1 MRNWWR
7 GKREKQAVWETEEKR
22 LRWCD
27 VKSSVVE
34 KVFHQNLT
42 VIAYCSHCSQ
52 SERLEPCEKTRSARG
67 HPADGRWNRADN
79 KIVFSWRQN
88 RFSTGEGQ
96 EIRINLSADY
106 RSVTAVTCTSNKGQS
121 TTKDYNVILQ
131 FLQMAGLLKT
141 IFSLVGFKVS
151 RCFPRQHV
159 VIKGPNVCVLRLI
172 YLFLKLKQ

>member
-1 MRNWWR
+1 MLVTSRSPKKQHLLKMRNWWR

-27 VKSSVVE
+27 VKSPVVE

-42 VIAYCSHCSQ
+42 VIAYCSHCSEG
-52 SERLEPCEKTRSARG
+52 ERLEPCEKTRSARG
-67 HPADGRWNRADN
+67 HPADGRWNLADN

-96 EIRINLSADY
+96 DIRINLSADY
-106 RSVTAVTCTSNKGQS
+106 RTVTAVMCMSNKGQS

-131 FLQMAGLLKT
+131 LCKWPDSLKP
-141 IFSLVGFKVS
+141 FSHWLAS
-151 RCFPRQHV
+151 R
-159 VIKGPNVCVLRLI
+159 
-172 YLFLKLKQ
+172 